1 MCSFCMFW
9 FHCRSI
15 SKGNGHVSVQP
26 LFREKGKAPSAAPK
40 GSETG
45 LKPLWNTFRL
55 TISDSIYAPSVT
67 ASLLCSAFQLQE
79 RCVIFYVLV
88 SLPDLFEG
96 QWPCSSSASFP
107 TTLTTPTTLR
117 LLVMLDHTI
126 TTPGKLSDWSLGPH
140 GKEVLA
146 SLFQIHFS
154 HISDTFQTHF
164 RLISELSTG
173 STLGEFNV
181 PALAETPQ
189 VLWQFRKESGLYCQ
203 NAGFVSF
210 LVTILI

>member
-55 TISDSIYAPSVT
+55 TISDSM
-67 ASLLCSAFQLQE
+67 LLRLQHH
-79 RCVIFYVLV
+79 CFVL
-88 SLPDLFEG
+88 LFSCKKDVLFSMFWFHCRTFSKW

-107 TTLTTPTTLR
+107 TTLTPTTLR

-164 RLISELSTG
+164 RFISELSTG